1 MVDNFLEKYKNIYK
15 NKYKNINSSP
25 DKLKA
30 SPGRQGAK
38 GIPMF
43 WKNRQNSLMFLLV
56 TPDNSYNIFQFYLY
70 YGNLLKC

>member
-43 WKNRQNSLMFLLV
+43 WKIRQNS
-56 TPDNSYNIFQFYLY
+56 
-70 YGNLLKC
+70 

>member
-1 MVDNFLEKYKNIYK
+1 MVDNFLEKYK

-43 WKNRQNSLMFLLV
+43 WKNRQNSLMFYWSHLI
-56 TPDNSYNIFQFYLY
+56 TRTIFFSFIFITETY
-70 YGNLLKC
+70 